1 MSFVIL
7 MMGIMVLIMI
17 LIKYYDIDMDFNF
30 YNIINSI
37 PRLLK
42 TRYNLVL
49 YYIIT
54 ICVYTMV
61 TIN

>member
-17 LIKYYDIDMDFNF
+17 LIEYYDIDMDFNF

-37 PRLLK
+37 SRLLK
-42 TRYNLVL
+42 TRYI
-49 YYIIT
+49 YII
-54 ICVYTMV
+54 IEQY
-61 TIN
+61 